1 MIVATDVRGM
11 RIIAGKA
18 KGRSVKAKDRY
29 ATRPTL
35 SRVKVSLFDILGNK
49 IKGACFLDLYSGT
62 GNIGLE
68 ALSRGARK
76 VIFVESNAGQVK
88 VIKQNILSLNFSEE
102 ETFIYKRDVIKT
114 IGILWQKEEFDIVYL
129 APPFLKDLCLP
140 TLLALAKNK
149 VLKRDG
155 IIGVEH
161 HKKEILP
168 EMIETLR
175 LTRQKRYGDIMISFY
190 RWRVSS

>member
-1 MIVATDVRGM
+1 M

-18 KGRSVKAKDRY
+18 KGRNIKAKNRL

-35 SRVKVSLFDILGNK
+35 SRVKASLFDILGEK
-49 IKGACFLDLYSGT
+49 VKGAYFLDLYSGT

-68 ALSRGARK
+68 ALSRGAKK
-76 VIFVESNAGQVK
+76 VVFVENNLTQVK
-88 VIKQNILSLNFSEE
+88 IIKQNISSLNFSKEQ
-102 ETFIYKRDVIKT
+102 TSVYKKDVIKS
-114 IGILWQKEEFDIVYL
+114 IELLLQKEKFNIIYL

-140 TLLALAKNK
+140 TLFALAKNNI
-149 VLKRDG
+149 LKRDG

-168 EMIETLR
+168 EVIESLR

-190 RWRVSS
+190 TIQNIRGMSS

>member
-1 MIVATDVRGM
+1 M

-18 KGRSVKAKDRY
+18 KGRNVKAAKNRF

-35 SRVKVSLFDILGNK
+35 SRVKASLFDILGK
-49 IKGACFLDLYSGT
+49 RVKGACFLDLYSGT

-68 ALSRGARK
+68 ALSRGAKK
-76 VIFVESNAGQVK
+76 VIFVENNLTQVK
-88 VIKQNILSLNFSEE
+88 VIKQNILSLNFSKEN
-102 ETFIYKRDVIKT
+102 TCVYKKDVIKT
-114 IGILWQKEEFDIVYL
+114 IEFLSQKEEFNIIYL

-140 TLLALAKNK
+140 TLFALAKNK
-149 VLKRDG
+149 ILKRDG

-168 EMIETLR
+168 EIIEPLK
-175 LTRQKRYGDIMISFY
+175 LIRQKRYGDIMISFY
-190 RWRVSS
+190 ALY

>member
-1 MIVATDVRGM
+1 M

-18 KGRSVKAKDRY
+18 KGRSVKATNRF

-35 SRVKVSLFDILGNK
+35 SRVKTSLFDMLGHK
-49 IKGACFLDLYSGT
+49 VKGAYFLDLYSGT

-76 VIFVESNAGQVK
+76 IVFVESNLSQVK
-88 VIKQNILSLNFSEE
+88 IIKQNIISLNFSEE
-102 ETFIYKRDVIKT
+102 DTFIYKKDVIKT
-114 IGILWQKEEFDIVYL
+114 IGILSGKEEFDIVYL
-129 APPFLKDLCLP
+129 APPFLKNFCLP
-140 TLLALAKNK
+140 TLLALAKSK
-149 VLKRDG
+149 ILKTDG

-168 EMIETLR
+168 ERIEPFNLI
-175 LTRQKRYGDIMISFY
+175 RQKRYGDIEILLYSVKRDMD
-190 RWRVSS
+190 